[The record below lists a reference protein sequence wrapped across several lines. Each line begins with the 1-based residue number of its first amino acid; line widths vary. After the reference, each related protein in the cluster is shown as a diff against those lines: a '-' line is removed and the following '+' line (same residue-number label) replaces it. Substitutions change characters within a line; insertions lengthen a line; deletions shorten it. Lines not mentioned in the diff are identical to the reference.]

1 MLTPELIRSLPEID
15 GPVLTAYLDT
25 DRAKQSNRGPKPGYL
40 ARFESQTK
48 ALAGSLPAGERR
60 LLAKQLERISAYL
73 QRHTLRCRGM
83 VIFAGPRAWQELP
96 LQIAVEDEF
105 HWGVPA
111 LAQLLWLLDENKPCG
126 IVVAGRKRACL
137 YLYWLGEIFPR
148 EEKGFRLQVTKK
160 KEMGP
165 VSRPGVRMSH
175 GTNRDVFDHH
185 VAAQYARFHR
195 QIAESIEHWRA
206 IESLESVFLIGL
218 DEMVKAIRKELP
230 QTLAESTFLVPADL
244 GWVSRT
250 ELRER
255 IEPFVWEHVRERE
268 TSLVDAMLGDGRN
281 AAVGVDEALSAL
293 QQGKIRGL
301 VVAKGLDASL
311 QQCLRCSW
319 VDGTADPVCPAC
331 GGNRRHIRLRDVLP
345 ELVRRHGV
353 TLDVVS
359 AEAARKLEA
368 AGGMGALLRE
378 FERKEYG
385 QHAVP
390 A

>member
-1 MLTPELIRSLPEID
+1 VLKPELIRSLPEIA

-25 DRAKQSNRGPKPGYL
+25 DRAKQSNRWPKPGYQ
-40 ARFESQTK
+40 ARFESQAK
-48 ALAGSLPAGERR
+48 AILATIPANERSLFQN
-60 LLAKQLERISAYL
+60 QLERIAAYL
-73 QRHTLRCRGM
+73 QSHTLRCRGM
-83 VIFAGPRAWQELP
+83 VIFAGPAAWQAVP
-96 LQIAVEDEF
+96 LQLAVEDEL

-111 LAQLLWLLDENKPCG
+111 LAQLLWLLDEHKPCG
-126 IVVAGRKRACL
+126 IVVAGRKRVRFF
-137 YLYWLGEIFPR
+137 LYWLGEILAL
-148 EEKGFRLQVTKK
+148 EEKGFRLEVSKK

-185 VAAQYARFHR
+185 VAAQYARYHR
-195 QIAESIEHWRA
+195 QIAEGIEHWCS
-206 IESLESVFLIGL
+206 IEPLESVFLIGL

-230 QTLAESTFLVPADL
+230 QTVSKKTVLVAADL
-244 GWVSRT
+244 GWVSRA
-250 ELRER
+250 ELRKR
-255 IEPFVWEHVRERE
+255 IEPFVADYVRERE
-268 TSLVDAMLGDGRN
+268 TALVDAMLGDGRS
-281 AAVGVDEALSAL
+281 AIIGIDEALSGL

-301 VVAKGLDASL
+301 VIAKGLDASL
-311 QQCLRCSW
+311 QQCVRCSW

-331 GGNRRHIRLRDVLP
+331 GGDRRHIRLRDVLP
-345 ELVRRHGV
+345 ELVRRYSV

-359 AEAARKLEA
+359 AEAGRKLEV

-385 QHAVP
+385 QHAVF